1 MIENQSDNIDIKEN
15 DVSNQENAPEDTS
28 SAGEQIIEN
37 DELSSQKT
45 EEINTE
51 ELKNTISNNDARLE
65 QLEKEHETLK
75 NQYVRISAD
84 FDNFRKRQSR
94 DQDDLK
100 IQLVS
105 KTLTAILPIVDNF
118 ERARQ
123 QLKPES
129 EEAQALHRSYQG
141 LYKQLVEVLKQQ
153 GVSPMR
159 VVGQQFDPNLHE
171 AVLREPSEEFQEDFI
186 VEELQRGYHL
196 EGKVL
201 RHALVK
207 VSMGPGKQNSQELE
221 EKANN
226 IDENLSWHFI
236 GPLQSNKAK
245 IIAKYADWIHT
256 IDRKKIADKIN
267 EECKKINKIINAC
280 IQVNISNESTKSGI
294 NPENLM
300 IFAKYVDSMENIN
313 LKGIMVLP
321 SLGENNKKQMQ
332 DSKLLHEELISVFPH
347 AEYLS
352 MGTTSDFETA
362 IVSGSNMIR
371 VGELIFGKR

>member
-1 MIENQSDNIDIKEN
+1 MIENQSNSTDNKEVKDSDLDNNSEDSTSAENPIKDIESSNREEEVIDTQ
-15 DVSNQENAPEDTS
+15 D
-28 SAGEQIIEN
+28 
-37 DELSSQKT
+37 
-45 EEINTE
+45 
-51 ELKNTISNNDARLE
+51 LKNTLSNNDARLE

-105 KTLTAILPIVDNF
+105 KALTAILPIVDNF

-129 EEAQALHRSYQG
+129 EEAQTLHRSYQG

-153 GVSPMR
+153 GVAPMR

-171 AVLREPSEEFQEDFI
+171 AVLREPSDEVSEDVI

-207 VSMGPGKQNSQELE
+207 VSMGPGKQKSQDEVEKDKVEVDIDSE
-221 EKANN
+221 EN
-226 IDENLSWHFI
+226 
-236 GPLQSNKAK
+236 
-245 IIAKYADWIHT
+245 
-256 IDRKKIADKIN
+256 
-267 EECKKINKIINAC
+267 
-280 IQVNISNESTKSGI
+280 
-294 NPENLM
+294 
-300 IFAKYVDSMENIN
+300 
-313 LKGIMVLP
+313 
-321 SLGENNKKQMQ
+321 
-332 DSKLLHEELISVFPH
+332 
-347 AEYLS
+347 
-352 MGTTSDFETA
+352 TSED
-362 IVSGSNMIR
+362 I
-371 VGELIFGKR
+371 